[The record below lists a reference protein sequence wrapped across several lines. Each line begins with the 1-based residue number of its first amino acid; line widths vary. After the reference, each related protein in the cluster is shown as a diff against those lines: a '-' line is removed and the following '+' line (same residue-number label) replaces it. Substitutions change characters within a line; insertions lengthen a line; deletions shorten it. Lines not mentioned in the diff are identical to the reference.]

1 MSARN
6 KQPTVS
12 DYVDVVREQASTAVD
27 KGLDKGSGLAQSY
40 GPKAKV
46 QAQAAADAAAAAA
59 RTYAPIA
66 RERAAEA
73 YEAALPRVEGA

>member
-12 DYVDVVREQASTAVD
+12 DYVDVVREQASTATD
-27 KGLDKGSGLAQSY
+27 KGLGKGSDLASAY

-46 QAQAAADAAAAAA
+46 QAQEA
-59 RTYAPIA
+59 
-66 RERAAEA
+66 ER
-73 YEAALPRVEGA
+73 RR